1 MFNVGTQRFEM
12 CAVMRKVV
20 MCDVVCRV
28 VSEE

>member
-1 MFNVGTQRFEM
+1 MFNVGTQRFDVCAEM
-12 CAVMRKVV
+12 RMVL